1 MRTAYCIAFR
11 GDRFLMVYNPKREG
25 WEMPGGKV
33 EEGEGDIDAAK
44 REFREESGMDVTI
57 VVGKGTDDGMVFC
70 GEVGGIV
77 GQGEMEARLFDE
89 LPERLAF
96 PLCEYAPLIAW
107 AREALRGRH
116 AAP

>member
-11 GDRFLMVYNPKREG
+11 GDRFLMVYNPKRAG

-33 EEGEGDIDAAK
+33 EEGEDHIDAAR
-44 REFREESGMDVTI
+44 REFREESGMDVVI
-57 VVGKGTDDGMVFC
+57 VVGKDTDDGMVFC
-70 GEVGGIV
+70 GEVGGTV
-77 GQGEMEARLFDE
+77 GRGEMEARFFDE

-107 AREALRGRH
+107 ARKARRDRG
-116 AAP
+116 A

>member
-1 MRTAYCIAFR
+1 
-11 GDRFLMVYNPKREG
+11 
-25 WEMPGGKV
+25 
-33 EEGEGDIDAAK
+33 
-44 REFREESGMDVTI
+44 
-57 VVGKGTDDGMVFC
+57 MVFC

-107 AREALRGRH
+107 AREALRERH
-116 AAP
+116 VAL